1 LSEAPSTSLAT
12 RRYAFETVFDTDGAI
27 LSEGAAAPMYSADD
41 LARERAIGIE
51 EGTKS
56 EIARAEALSAAAL
69 ASLAASAAKLSERSV
84 EERRAMMQ
92 DAANLA
98 LAAARKVAGLALE
111 SFGEDRVV
119 AALDAAFESF
129 IQTPRLVVRIAP
141 GAESIRARLE
151 DAARDHGF
159 AGALVVRPEPGHGPG
174 EVTLDWG
181 DGALTLSAAEAF
193 TRIEAIIADKLSLE
207 QTS

>member
-1 LSEAPSTSLAT
+1 MSEASSPSLAT

-41 LARERAIGIE
+41 LMRERAAGFA
-51 EGTKS
+51 EGQRS
-56 EIARAEALSAAAL
+56 EIARAETQAAAAL
-69 ASLAASAAKLSERSV
+69 ESLAAAAAKLCERSI
-84 EERRAMMQ
+84 EDRRAALQ
-92 DAANLA
+92 DAARLA
-98 LAAARKVAGLALE
+98 LSAARKVAGVALE
-111 SFGEDRVV
+111 SFGENRIV

-141 GAESIRARLE
+141 DAESIRARLE
-151 DAARDHGF
+151 GVAKDHGF
-159 AGALVVRPEPGHGPG
+159 AGALVVRPEASHGPG
-174 EVTLDWG
+174 DVTLDWG

>member
-1 LSEAPSTSLAT
+1 MSQSSPTALAT

-41 LARERAIGIE
+41 LARERAAGFD
-51 EGTKS
+51 EGVRS
-56 EIARAEALSAAAL
+56 ETARAEAEAAAAL
-69 ASLAASAAKLSERSV
+69 TSLAQSAARLAERSI
-84 EERRAMMQ
+84 EDRRAAMH
-92 DAANLA
+92 DASRLA
-98 LAAARKVAGLALE
+98 MAAARKVADIALAAH
-111 SFGEDRVV
+111 GEERIL

-129 IQTPRLVVRIAP
+129 IQTPRLVVRLAP
-141 GAESIRARLE
+141 GAEGVRARLE
-151 DAARDHGF
+151 AAAQDHGF

-174 EVTLDWG
+174 DVTLDWG

-193 TRIEAIIADKLSLE
+193 TRIESIIADKLSLE